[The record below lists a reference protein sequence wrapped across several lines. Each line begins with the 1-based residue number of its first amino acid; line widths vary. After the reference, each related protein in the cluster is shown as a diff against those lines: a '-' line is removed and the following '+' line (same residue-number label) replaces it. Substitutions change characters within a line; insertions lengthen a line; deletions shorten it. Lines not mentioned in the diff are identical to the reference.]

1 MDNGEALTGKKKS
14 AMLLRYE
21 WKEGITLARKDV
33 DMTRGS
39 ILRHYI
45 SFAAPLAVGL
55 LFQQLYNAV
64 DAAVIGNFGPPN
76 ALGAVTST
84 GSIVNMLIGIFNGLS
99 LGTGVV
105 LSQAYGAHDEKRV
118 SKIVHT
124 TILSTLILCVIAT
137 VLGLLIARPAL
148 ALMNTPAEIVGM
160 SETYLMTYF
169 AGISG
174 LLIYNMGSAIL
185 RAVGDSRRPLYFLIF
200 SAVVN
205 TILDLLFVIVF
216 DMGVLGVALAT
227 IIAQGLSAVLVI
239 YVLIREKSAY
249 GLRIP
254 ELRIDGREFKS
265 IFNIGLPSSVQQ
277 GLTSFSNVFVMAYV
291 NDFGADATSGWGAYN
306 KLDMFLMLPVMAL
319 AQASTTF
326 VGQNWGARQADRA
339 KKGVRYGV
347 LMSLGCLM
355 IMAVA
360 MLIFTE
366 PLLRLITKNPGEID
380 FGKRFIRIITP
391 FYVTICFNQMYAGA
405 LRGIGSART
414 PMFIFLGSFVAF
426 RQLYL
431 ACVRG
436 LVSWGVIGHLSD
448 PHFFLMALAFPMGWM
463 LASVL
468 LIIFYH
474 RSKLYRAE
482 IDAVGL

>member
-1 MDNGEALTGKKKS
+1 M
-14 AMLLRYE
+14 
-21 WKEGITLARKDV
+21 ARKDV
-33 DMTRGS
+33 DMTQGS
-39 ILRHYI
+39 IFRHYL

-105 LSQAYGAHDEKRV
+105 LSQAYGAHDEERI
-118 SKIVHT
+118 SKVVHT
-124 TILSTLILCVIAT
+124 TMLSTVILSVIAT
-137 VLGLLIARPAL
+137 VLGLFIARPAL
-148 ALMNTPAEIVGM
+148 RMMNTPPEIMEM
-160 SETYLMTYF
+160 SATYLTTYF

-205 TILDLLFVIVF
+205 TVLDLVFVIAF
-216 DMGVLGVALAT
+216 GMGVFGVALAT
-227 IIAQGLSAVLVI
+227 VIAQGASAVLVV
-239 YVLIREKSAY
+239 YVLMKERGAY
-249 GLRIP
+249 GLRLP
-254 ELRIDGREFKS
+254 EMRIDSGEFKA
-265 IFNIGLPSSVQQ
+265 IFNLGLPSSIQQ

-291 NDFGADATSGWGAYN
+291 NAFGADCTSGWGAYN
-306 KLDMFLMLPVMAL
+306 KLDMFLMVPVMAL

-326 VGQNWGARQADRA
+326 VGQNWGARQLERA
-339 KKGVRYGV
+339 RRGVRYGV
-347 LMSLGCLM
+347 LMSLVCL
-355 IMAVA
+355 IILAA
-360 MLIFTE
+360 GMLAFTE
-366 PLLRLITKNPGEID
+366 PLLHLITKNPAEVAYGA
-380 FGKRFIRIITP
+380 RFIRIITP
-391 FYVTICFNQMYAGA
+391 FSGTICFNQIYGGA

-431 ACVRG
+431 AFTNL
-436 LVSWGVIGHLSD
+436 LVTWGVIGHLSD
-448 PHFFLMALAFPMGWM
+448 PHFVLMSLAFPMGWM
-463 LASVL
+463 MASAL
-468 LIIFYH
+468 LIIFYR
-474 RSKLYRAE
+474 RSRLFSGE
-482 IDAVGL
+482 DAATAM